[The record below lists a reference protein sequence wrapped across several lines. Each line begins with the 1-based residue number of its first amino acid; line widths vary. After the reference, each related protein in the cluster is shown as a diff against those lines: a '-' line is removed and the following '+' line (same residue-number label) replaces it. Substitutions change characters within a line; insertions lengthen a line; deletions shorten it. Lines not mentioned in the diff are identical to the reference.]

1 MGNTSSAYRFPRGH
15 TPHQWKL
22 GTWAEAT
29 VPKLED
35 VASCYGDYI
44 SYGELAE
51 YLFERTNVRT
61 DQRLDYWIRHVL
73 GMVLDYCDAMNLP
86 ALPALVVQ
94 KKTGMVGPG
103 FSAWLPKIGLPSTQD
118 PKVLEWVAARERL
131 RCYRHFGADVPPEA
145 RPTPTR
151 EYAALLYRDGRTASK
166 RTPASE
172 ATCPKCGTV
181 LPMSGQCDN
190 CS

>member
-1 MGNTSSAYRFPRGH
+1 MGSTSSVYRFPRGH

-22 GTWAEAT
+22 GTWADAT
-29 VPKLED
+29 VPRLEI
-35 VASCYGDYI
+35 VASRYGDYI

-73 GMVLDYCDAMNLP
+73 GMVLDYCATMDLP

-103 FSAWLPKIGLPSTQD
+103 FSAWLPKIGLPATQE
-118 PKVLEWVAARERL
+118 PEVLEWVAAQERL
-131 RCYRHFGADVPPEA
+131 KCYRHFGADVPPEA
-145 RPTPTR
+145 RPAATR
-151 EYAALLYRDGRTASK
+151 EYAALLNRDERSASRRTSM
-166 RTPASE
+166 PE
-172 ATCPKCGTV
+172 ATCPGCRTV
-181 LPMSGQCDN
+181 LPMSGQCDT

>member
-1 MGNTSSAYRFPRGH
+1 MGRTSSVYRFPRGH

-35 VASCYGDYI
+35 VASHYGDYI
-44 SYGELAE
+44 AYGDLAE
-51 YLFERTNVRT
+51 YLFEQTQVRT

-73 GMVLDYCDAMNLP
+73 GRVVDYCDAMDLP

-94 KKTGMVGPG
+94 KRTGMVGPG
-103 FSAWLPKIGLPSTQD
+103 FSAWLPKIGLPATQE
-118 PKVLEWVAARERL
+118 PKVLEWVAAQERL
-131 RCYRHFGADVPPEA
+131 KCYRCFGADVPPDA

-151 EYAALLYRDGRTASK
+151 EYAALLNRDERTASK
-166 RTPASE
+166 RAPAPE
-172 ATCPKCGTV
+172 VTCSGCGTV
-181 LPMSGQCDN
+181 LPMSGQCDI

>member
-1 MGNTSSAYRFPRGH
+1 MGSTSSAYRFPRGD

-22 GTWAEAT
+22 GAWAEAT

-35 VASCYGDYI
+35 VASRYGDYI

-73 GMVLDYCDAMNLP
+73 GMVLDYCATMSLP

-103 FSAWLPKIGLPSTQD
+103 FRAWLPNIGLPATQE
-118 PKVLEWVAARERL
+118 PKVLEWVAAQERL
-131 RCYRHFGADVPPEA
+131 KCYRYFGANVPPEA

-151 EYAALLYRDGRTASK
+151 EYATLLNRDEHSASK
-166 RTPASE
+166 RTPVPE
-172 ATCPKCGTV
+172 ATCPECGTV
-181 LPMSGQCDN
+181 LPMSGQCDT

>member
-1 MGNTSSAYRFPRGH
+1 MGSTSSGYRFPRGH
-15 TPHQWKL
+15 TPHLWKL

-35 VASCYGDYI
+35 VASRYGDYI
-44 SYGELAE
+44 AYGKLAE
-51 YLFERTNVRT
+51 YLFECTNVRT

-73 GMVLDYCDAMNLP
+73 GMVLDYCDTMGLP

-94 KKTGMVGPG
+94 KKSGMVGPG
-103 FSAWLPKIGLPSTQD
+103 FSAWLPKIGLPPTQE
-118 PKVLEWVAARERL
+118 PEVVEWVAAQERL
-131 RCYRHFGADVPPEA
+131 KCYRHFGAVVPGEA

-151 EYAALLYRDGRTASK
+151 EYAALLDREERSASK
-166 RTPASE
+166 RTPVPV
-172 ATCPKCGTV
+172 ATCSRCGTV
-181 LPMSGQCDN
+181 LPMSGQCDT

>member
-1 MGNTSSAYRFPRGH
+1 MGSTSSVYRFPRGH
-15 TPHQWKL
+15 TPHRWKL

-35 VASCYGDYI
+35 VASRCGDYI

-51 YLFERTNVRT
+51 YLFEQTNVRT

-73 GMVLDYCDAMNLP
+73 GMVLDYCDTKRLP
-86 ALPALVVQ
+86 ALPTLVVQ

-103 FSAWLPKIGLPSTQD
+103 FSAWLPRIGLPATQE
-118 PKVLEWVAARERL
+118 PKVLEWVAAQERL
-131 RCYRHFGADVPPEA
+131 KCYRHFGADVPPEA

-151 EYAALLYRDGRTASK
+151 EYAALLYRDERSASK
-166 RTPASE
+166 WTPVPK
-172 ATCPKCGTV
+172 ATCPECGTV